1 MILDG
6 RCRFRQSRAQEIL
19 AAVLKEKLTGA
30 VYHAENS
37 SAWAREIA
45 DEVKLRLK
53 GTQFLQACSSG
64 VASYSS
70 KPCYRRAEMDEV

>member
-1 MILDG
+1 M
-6 RCRFRQSRAQEIL
+6 
-19 AAVLKEKLTGA
+19 KEKLTGA

-53 GTQFLQACSSG
+53 GAVKAYVCTP
-64 VASYSS
+64 SS
-70 KPCYRRAEMDEV
+70 KLVDGTPEVSRRALFDRRAKVDQI